1 MHTDVPP
8 RPGRLSVAAEQIR
21 KPTVA
26 PLVHSTYALI
36 LAGGR
41 GTRLKQ
47 LTAWRAKPAVS
58 FGGKHRIIDFA
69 LSNCVNSGLR
79 RIGVVTQY
87 KAHSLVQH
95 VRRGWSFLDPRLQE
109 FIDVLPA
116 QQRRQESWYQ
126 GTADAVYRNIDIINL
141 SSPAFILVLAGDHV
155 YKMDYGVMLAEHA
168 AARADVTVA
177 CVDVPRCDG
186 QSFGIVQIDERQ
198 RVTAFRENPSDPDAL
213 PGRPDRALVSM
224 GVYVFNATF
233 LYRRLREDARH
244 TGSAHDFGHDI
255 LPGLIGRADIRAH
268 LFNSSCVNMAD
279 GQPYWR
285 DVGSLD
291 AYWEANMDL
300 TRVTPQLNL
309 YDKHWPV
316 TTFQEQ
322 LPAAKFVFDGD
333 GARGHAMDS
342 VVSNGSIVSGATI
355 RRSLLSTN
363 VVVERHSLIEDS
375 VVLPNVEIGRRVILK
390 NAIVDKFC
398 RVPDQFTAGV
408 DLEEDRRRF
417 EVTPRGTILIT
428 PDMLGQNI
436 HSLE

>member
-8 RPGRLSVAAEQIR
+8 RLGRPSLDAEQIR

-26 PLVHSTYALI
+26 PLVRSTYALI

-47 LTAWRAKPAVS
+47 LTTWRAKPAVP
-58 FGGKHRIIDFA
+58 FGGKHRIIDFT
-69 LSNCVNSGLR
+69 LSNCVNSGVR

-87 KAHSLVQH
+87 KAHSLIQH
-95 VRRGWSFLDPRLQE
+95 VRRGWGFLDPGLQE

-116 QQRRQESWYQ
+116 QQRIQDSWYQ
-126 GTADAVYRNIDIINL
+126 GTADAVYQNLDIINM

-168 AARADVTVA
+168 AARADVTMA
-177 CVDVPRCDG
+177 CIDVPRSEG
-186 QSFGIVQIDERQ
+186 QSFGIVQIDEQ
-198 RVTAFRENPSDPDAL
+198 RRVIGFREKPADPDPMPAC
-213 PGRPDRALVSM
+213 PDRTLASM

-233 LYRRLREDARH
+233 LYRRLREDAKRA
-244 TGSAHDFGHDI
+244 GSAHDFGHDI
-255 LPGLIGRADIRAH
+255 LPNLVGRADLRAH
-268 LFNSSCVNMAD
+268 LFNTSCVNTAD

-285 DVGSLD
+285 DVGTLD
-291 AYWEANMDL
+291 AYWEANLDL

-309 YDKHWPV
+309 YDRCWPIR
-316 TTFQEQ
+316 TFQEQ
-322 LPAAKFVFDGD
+322 LPAAKFVFDDD

-342 VVSNGSIVSGATI
+342 LVSNGSIVSGATI

-363 VVVERHSLIEDS
+363 VVVERHSLVEDS
-375 VVLPNVEIGRRVILK
+375 VILPDVEIGRRVTLK
-390 NAIVDKFC
+390 NTIVDKFC
-398 RVPDQFTAGV
+398 RVPDRFTAGV
-408 DLEEDRRRF
+408 KPEEDRRRF
-417 EVTPRGTILIT
+417 EVTAQGTILIT